1 MTQPH
6 STSTSTNSPD
16 TSDHDTKR
24 SRFSAFLFS
33 PLFSTF
39 LAYVLDQPLFE
50 LYMNGPSLGGYG
62 FHEGRERYTI
72 CSEMT
77 GIPEHHWIA
86 TPEECDILIMR
97 KFNAMVVTLHFF
109 IYVVTI
115 MGVLWS
121 MCGCAMFWCCCRK
134 KSRPMLC
141 YRCAFRR
148 SYGDLAKSA
157 ELTPSAKRYSSSSSS
172 APSSSSSSSES

>member
-1 MTQPH
+1 MAHANDPQ
-6 STSTSTNSPD
+6 
-16 TSDHDTKR
+16 SDDYK
-24 SRFSAFLFS
+24 SRLSAFLFS

-72 CSEMT
+72 CTEMT
-77 GIPEHHWIA
+77 GVPERHWIQ
-86 TPEECDILIMR
+86 TPADCDILIMR

-115 MGVLWS
+115 MGVFWS

-134 KSRPMLC
+134 KSRPHLC

-148 SYGDLAKSA
+148 SCGDLVNSSKS
-157 ELTPSAKRYSSSSSS
+157 YSSSSSS
-172 APSSSSSSSES
+172 SSSAAAPPPASSGS